1 MCNIYI
7 LVIKNVFNLFNIN
20 ISFSRC
26 VLSRHYFN
34 KLLTFFFP
42 TFVFLQDSYF
52 TVTTPTA
59 TLFKNVFLLFYLVK
73 FQLLNTLGVG

>member
-34 KLLTFFFP
+34 KLLTFFFQHLFSFK
-42 TFVFLQDSYF
+42 THISLLQHPLPHYSKMF
-52 TVTTPTA
+52 FSCFIWSNFNSLTP
-59 TLFKNVFLLFYLVK
+59 
-73 FQLLNTLGVG
+73 